1 MTMETLTQQWN
12 ETNEICDYDISA
24 NYLYCDVSNGEPQ
37 REYYYRRQYLEF
49 YRKPSDEE
57 YILSIAEEEI
67 FKDLTN
73 RSSKVFKI
81 FEKSLNHICDVYSN
95 DNDYT
100 TLKEHYTT
108 FNTTFKDTITSGL
121 LWLTSGSEEDKN
133 ELFILVLNNYSYFE
147 LYNHVVLETHKFIQT
162 PKDIQVLSSLT
173 QSFQKLLTQTDQ
185 N

>member
-1 MTMETLTQQWN
+1 M
-12 ETNEICDYDISA
+12 
-24 NYLYCDVSNGEPQ
+24 
-37 REYYYRRQYLEF
+37 
-49 YRKPSDEE
+49 
-57 YILSIAEEEI
+57 
-67 FKDLTN
+67 
-73 RSSKVFKI
+73 
-81 FEKSLNHICDVYSN
+81 YSN

-100 TLKEHYTT
+100 TLKEQYTT

-147 LYNHVVLETHKFIQT
+147 LYNHVVLETRKFLQT
-162 PKDIQVLSSLT
+162 PKDIQALSSLT